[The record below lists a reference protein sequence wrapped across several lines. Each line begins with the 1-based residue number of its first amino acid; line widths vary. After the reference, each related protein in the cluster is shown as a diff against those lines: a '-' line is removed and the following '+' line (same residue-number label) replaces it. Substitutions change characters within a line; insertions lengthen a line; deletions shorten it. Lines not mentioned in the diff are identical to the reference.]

1 MNFLSVLELIKNGD
15 YQNAKTLLFEILD
28 KGEISNEEID
38 MLEKYYMKNKNNY
51 VGYVF
56 FKALVKK
63 HRYFEAYDMYI
74 NLLKDCPIKREF
86 SFKEVIQ
93 DAPLD
98 QMELMYKDI
107 ILRLQIDIDIPQ
119 SLIVSEIVDVI
130 VPELWS
136 TRDEKK
142 YEMIANLA
150 SLIWFED
157 LKNSNY
163 IYELAVSCE
172 KVDNELAEK
181 LYLKLIQK
189 EPANTEA
196 LNNIGLMYERKTQ
209 YDKAKFYFSKAYM
222 FCDTN
227 KTYRKNLERVSS
239 KK

>member
-15 YQNAKTLLFEILD
+15 FQNAKALLFEILE

-38 MLEKYYMKNKNNY
+38 MLDTYYMKNKNNY

-63 HRYFEAYDMYI
+63 HRYFEAYDMYM
-74 NLLKDCPIKREF
+74 NLLKSCPLKKDYT
-86 SFKEVIQ
+86 FKEVLE

-107 ILRLQIDIDIPQ
+107 VLKLQGDIDIPQ
-119 SLIVSEIVDVI
+119 SLVVSEIIDVL

-142 YEMIANLA
+142 YSMIAKLA
-150 SLIWFED
+150 SLVWFED
-157 LKNSNY
+157 LKNSNCL
-163 IYELAVSCE
+163 YELAVSCE
-172 KVDNELAEK
+172 KVDSELAEK

-189 EPANTEA
+189 EPANTEV
-196 LNNIGLMYERKTQ
+196 LNNIGLMYEKKTQ

-227 KTYRKNLERVSS
+227 KIYLKNLERVSS
-239 KK
+239 KV